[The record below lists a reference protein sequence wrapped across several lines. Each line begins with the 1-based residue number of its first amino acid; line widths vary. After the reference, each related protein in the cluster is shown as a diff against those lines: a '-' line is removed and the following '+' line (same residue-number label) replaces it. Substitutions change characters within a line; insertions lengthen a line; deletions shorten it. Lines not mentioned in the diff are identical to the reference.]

1 VPLLA
6 LEKTDRPGYRPYRAT
21 VVGVRQL
28 SPSFVRVTFAS
39 DAFDTFGTDCLDQRI
54 KIVFP
59 LPDGTFSDLGADSE
73 DAMLAGDWYDR
84 WRSLPDHLRNPFRT
98 YTVRAIDQDARLLD
112 VDFVSH
118 GDGGPAA
125 RWLAE
130 AAPGAEVI
138 VVGPD
143 ARSIHCGTGIDWRPG
158 DASDLLLVGDETAA
172 PAISAILETL
182 PAGRRAHAYIEVPD
196 ARDSLALSHP
206 AGCTVTWLDRAG
218 GDNGCRLIP
227 AVQDW
232 LAAHPETVAGAS
244 ATREQRLD
252 DVDIDVET
260 LWESPEQAPSGF
272 YAWIAGES
280 STVKTLRRMLVTGS
294 GIDRSRVAF
303 MGYWRLGKAES

>member
-1 VPLLA
+1 MPLPA

-21 VVGVRQL
+21 VVAVRPL
-28 SPSFVRVTFAS
+28 SPSFVRITFTS

-59 LPDGTFSDLGADSE
+59 LPDGTISDLGTDSE
-73 DAMLAGDWYDR
+73 EAILSGDWYDR
-84 WRSLPDHLRNPFRT
+84 WRALPDERRNPFRT
-98 YTVRAIDQDARLLD
+98 YTVRTIDPVARLLD
-112 VDFVSH
+112 VDFVCH

-125 RWLAE
+125 RWLAA
-130 AAPGAEVI
+130 AAPGAEVVI
-138 VVGPD
+138 VGPD

-172 PAISAILETL
+172 PAISAIVESL

-196 ARDSLALSHP
+196 ARDALALDHP

-218 GDNGCRLIP
+218 GDNGCRLVP
-227 AVQDW
+227 AVQGW

-252 DVDIDVET
+252 DVDVDTEI
-260 LWESPEQAPSGF
+260 LWESPEQAASGF

-280 STVKTLRRMLVTGS
+280 STVKTLRRLLVSGN